1 MEILLNNLEIDDTN
15 SNCYLFTEKKLNLQ
29 KCKEIVNSSQ
39 IKSNENKYRRRT
51 ELNIPITIIDK
62 DCQTI
67 GNVDLYTEIMTQN
80 MINNIQTQK
89 ALDTLQK
96 EYKKKHRVS
105 AAHINQPQRKTK
117 SALNKINTLRNPYLS
132 SISNRISLHY
142 NSTVRQN
149 RSSNYMKICGASAS
163 SEKVESKSVD
173 KENSGKFADD
183 KRQIN
188 SLVETN
194 VFKEMDDEDDDNL
207 KKGENVIEERPEDEE
222 KDFNQK
228 IKDIKSV
235 KSNNRRMIPEKKEY
249 ASLSNFLMSK
259 K

>member
-1 MEILLNNLEIDDTN
+1 
-15 SNCYLFTEKKLNLQ
+15 
-29 KCKEIVNSSQ
+29 
-39 IKSNENKYRRRT
+39 
-51 ELNIPITIIDK
+51 
-62 DCQTI
+62 
-67 GNVDLYTEIMTQN
+67 
-80 MINNIQTQK
+80 
-89 ALDTLQK
+89 
-96 EYKKKHRVS
+96 
-105 AAHINQPQRKTK
+105 
-117 SALNKINTLRNPYLS
+117 
-132 SISNRISLHY
+132 
-142 NSTVRQN
+142 
-149 RSSNYMKICGASAS
+149 MKICGASAS

-207 KKGENVIEERPEDEE
+207 KKGENVIEERNEDEE

-235 KSNNRRMIPEKKEY
+235 KSNNRRMIPEKKEN

-259 K
+259 NK

>member
-1 MEILLNNLEIDDTN
+1 
-15 SNCYLFTEKKLNLQ
+15 
-29 KCKEIVNSSQ
+29 
-39 IKSNENKYRRRT
+39 
-51 ELNIPITIIDK
+51 
-62 DCQTI
+62 
-67 GNVDLYTEIMTQN
+67 
-80 MINNIQTQK
+80 
-89 ALDTLQK
+89 
-96 EYKKKHRVS
+96 
-105 AAHINQPQRKTK
+105 
-117 SALNKINTLRNPYLS
+117 
-132 SISNRISLHY
+132 
-142 NSTVRQN
+142 
-149 RSSNYMKICGASAS
+149 MKICGASAS

-207 KKGENVIEERPEDEE
+207 KKGENVIEDEE

-235 KSNNRRMIPEKKEY
+235 KSNNRRMIPEKKEN